1 MDNVHSAPPVSRAE
15 WIAQAA
21 LWAVS
26 VAAILGYGVFATW
39 PALLNSVPGAAG
51 VYGWMFVA
59 APRAQ
64 IVLATAVLAF
74 FLWRRAGTRWLGAA
88 AVLCLLSL
96 GSELAGTTVGLPFGA
111 YRYTDGLGY
120 KLFGHVPLLIPPSWF
135 FMAVPS
141 YAIAARMMGG
151 STASARI
158 FAGSFILLSW
168 DLVLDPAMSEVTSYW
183 VWASPGPYYG
193 MPILNLFGW
202 YVTGLA
208 LMAALAA
215 LRADA
220 WIRPLPLSWLGGFYG
235 ANLILPVGMCVVAGH
250 WGAILAVVGAAVLCV
265 AVAAM
270 SQLQLST
277 ARSA

>member
-1 MDNVHSAPPVSRAE
+1 MDTQLTHARVTRGE
-15 WIAQAA
+15 WIVQAI

-26 VAAILGYGVFATW
+26 IAALIGYGVFATW

-64 IVLATAVLAF
+64 ILLACAAIAF
-74 FLWRRAGTRWLGAA
+74 FLGRRAGTRWLWAA
-88 AVLCLLSL
+88 AALCVISL
-96 GSELAGTTVGLPFGA
+96 ASELAGTTVGLPFGP

-141 YAIAARMMGG
+141 YAIAARMMEG
-151 STASARI
+151 STPSARI
-158 FAGSFILLSW
+158 FAGSFILLGW
-168 DLVLDPAMSEVTSYW
+168 DLVLDPAMSDVTSYW

-208 LMAALAA
+208 LMAALAWM
-215 LRADA
+215 RADD

-250 WGAILAVVGAAVLCV
+250 WGAILAVVAAAVLCV
-265 AVAAM
+265 AVTAM
-270 SQLQLST
+270 SQLQIST
-277 ARSA
+277 ARRA